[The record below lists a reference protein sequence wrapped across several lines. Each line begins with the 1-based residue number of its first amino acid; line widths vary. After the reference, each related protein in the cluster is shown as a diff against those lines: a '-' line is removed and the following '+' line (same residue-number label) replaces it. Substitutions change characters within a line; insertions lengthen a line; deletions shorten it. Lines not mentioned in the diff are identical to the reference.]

1 MQLLF
6 RKEIIMYLDFHA
18 HFDSIDPVLI
28 RTFIQ
33 NSEQNQTVTV
43 FSGGNMG
50 GNCYAP
56 NEEVLRLCRKYAP
69 WFMPAAKIDLWD
81 NAVDLGEI
89 RRLKD
94 KGVIA
99 LKCIYPWYEYD
110 HDLYMPFYE
119 EAEKLN
125 LPILFHTGDYRPHE
139 TDRQFRRPFLRN
151 MLPLTLDRIARSFPE
166 LPIVMAHLGTTY
178 YRTEAA
184 ELIKTHANL
193 YADLGGCGSW
203 LALSAEELRDL
214 LCHRLYKR
222 DASGKYFGK
231 LVFGSDCYITRPDVQ
246 TRALQCYRHLLLMN
260 DISEEIIAQV
270 MGETVKKWIHLS

>member
-1 MQLLF
+1 
-6 RKEIIMYLDFHA
+6 MYLDFHA

-178 YRTEAA
+178 YRQ
-184 ELIKTHANL
+184 
-193 YADLGGCGSW
+193 
-203 LALSAEELRDL
+203 
-214 LCHRLYKR
+214 KR
-222 DASGKYFGK
+222 
-231 LVFGSDCYITRPDVQ
+231 Q
-246 TRALQCYRHLLLMN
+246 N
-260 DISEEIIAQV
+260 
-270 MGETVKKWIHLS
+270 